1 MIRARLLRFFARF
14 VLPAAEITEKLTSGW
29 GPGGQSVNKAVN
41 CVFLTHVPTGISVKV
56 HQSRDLNVNK
66 GIAYKRLC
74 EKVELHIKGPDS
86 KLALAAGKIRKQKDR
101 RRRRHEKKAQTE
113 DLEPGEK
120 GT

>member
-74 EKVELHIKGPDS
+74 EKVELHIKGPDVYL
-86 KLALAAGKIRKQKDR
+86 LADPWNPLGPLYDFCIACNNKRS
-101 RRRRHEKKAQTE
+101 
-113 DLEPGEK
+113 
-120 GT
+120 